1 MSKTSYQRT
10 EWFKS
15 NSNSKNTW
23 HYHDIWP
30 KTWYY
35 HDKCLKHHG
44 TLIVLNNYHIH
55 IYMIHDKKHGSTII
69 YVHKNSLIM
78 DACRVMQVSGLDS
91 CLTVFSG
98 RFGHGRVKSDPNR
111 KTPLTRPSLTEQVE
125 SAVQTDLV
133 QVENPVYQLCRESVC
148 GENLLSR
155 LESQRV

>member
-91 CLTVFSG
+91 CWRCFLADLDMEEWNQIRTGKPPSPALHSQS
-98 RFGHGRVKSDPNR
+98 RWNR
-111 KTPLTRPSLTEQVE
+111 LCKQTSCKWKIQFTN
-125 SAVQTDLV
+125 SA
-133 QVENPVYQLCRESVC
+133 ESVFV
-148 GENLLSR
+148 EKTF
-155 LESQRV
+155 SQD